1 MASQSWRKHNLLQL
15 FSKHSSLL
23 LLRLLLPT
31 FSWLS
36 TYFWIHIWRELS
48 TLEPL
53 YATSFGSW
61 LLNTST
67 PRFMNKPKYPSG
79 WLSNSYVPE
88 GSSASDESIMF
99 QLTTLHVRWQW
110 IKLIK
115 LIAGD
120 PVAPASFYN
129 DLQLVVKLTSMLI
142 SEGA

>member
-1 MASQSWRKHNLLQL
+1 
-15 FSKHSSLL
+15 
-23 LLRLLLPT
+23 
-31 FSWLS
+31 
-36 TYFWIHIWRELS
+36 
-48 TLEPL
+48 
-53 YATSFGSW
+53 
-61 LLNTST
+61 
-67 PRFMNKPKYPSG
+67 
-79 WLSNSYVPE
+79 LSNSYVPE